1 MLPYETAKDLYE
13 QMKHK
18 APQCTVS
25 SFPEFFKMFLKSAA
39 DYAATRTAWA
49 TMNQAQRNEDDKP
62 RRAKH
67 DAFIAMLNAISR
79 NLDISDTDILLPD
92 RKPQGDF
99 ACYIAL
105 FLALEQ
111 R

>member
-13 QMKHK
+13 QIKHK
-18 APQCTVS
+18 AQQSTVS

-39 DYAATRTAWA
+39 DYAAARTAWA

-79 NLDISDTDILLPD
+79 NLDIADMETLLPD
-92 RKPQGDF
+92 RKTQGDF

>member
-1 MLPYETAKDLYE
+1 MLPYETAKNLYE

-18 APQCTVS
+18 AAQSTVS
-25 SFPEFFKMFLKSAA
+25 SFPEFFKMFLKRAS

-79 NLDISDTDILLPD
+79 NLDIAGIDTLLPD
-92 RKPQGDF
+92 RKTQGDF

-105 FLALEQ
+105 FMALEQ